1 METVLVEFT
10 SVNKYGK
17 ERFLVSLQDICLLGE
32 TKNGCC
38 VMINDGNVYDCA
50 NVYDD
55 VKKLLS
61 ASGITVIYLPVP
73 AM

>member
-17 ERFLVSLQDICLLGE
+17 ERFLVLLQDVCLLGE

-55 VKKLLS
+55 VKKLFS
-61 ASGITVIYLPVP
+61 DNGIKVVSLPIPVE
-73 AM
+73 